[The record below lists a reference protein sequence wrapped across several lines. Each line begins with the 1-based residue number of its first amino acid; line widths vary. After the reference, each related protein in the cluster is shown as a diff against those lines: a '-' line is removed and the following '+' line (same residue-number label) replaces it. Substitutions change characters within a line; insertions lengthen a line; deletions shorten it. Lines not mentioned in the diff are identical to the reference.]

1 MNLPSDVVILDD
13 FLPKAFVE
21 RYAQRVLDKDFNWF
35 YLENIT
41 RSEIPRTYKS
51 LDNIEWDDTDGLT
64 HSVFHDKEW
73 YDPYWSLQH
82 SLFICEMFAEKTG
95 WNFDRLYRMKI
106 NQLNITQTECINF
119 PHVDAEH
126 PHDVLLYYINDSD
139 GDTILYDQM
148 WDPIHNDKEVELS
161 VLTRIKP
168 KAGRCIKFN
177 GLRYH
182 SSSTPTSTKRRLAL
196 NMNLGYTYGM

>member
-1 MNLPSDVVILDD
+1 MNLPSDVIILDD
-13 FLPKAFVE
+13 FLPKAFVD
-21 RYAQRVLDKDFNWF
+21 RYAKKVLDKDFNWF

-41 RSEIPRTYKS
+41 RSDIPRTYKS
-51 LDNIEWDDTDGLT
+51 SDNI
-64 HSVFHDKEW
+64 EW

-106 NQLNITQTECINF
+106 NQLTSTKEYHINF
-119 PHVDAEH
+119 PHVDAEYA
-126 PHDVLLYYINDSD
+126 HDVLLYYINDSD
-139 GDTILYDQM
+139 GETILYDKL
-148 WDPIHNDKEVELS
+148 WEPSHNKVELE
-161 VLTRIKP
+161 LKEILRIPP

-182 SSSTPTSTKRRLAL
+182 SSSTPVTTKRRLAL
-196 NMNLGYTYGM
+196 NMNLGYTNG

>member
-1 MNLPSDVVILDD
+1 MNLPNDIIVLDD
-13 FLPKAFVE
+13 FLPKSFVE
-21 RYAQRVLDKDFNWF
+21 RYAQKALDKDFNWF

-51 LDNIEWDDTDGLT
+51 TDEIEWIDNPGLT

-73 YDPYWSLQH
+73 YDPYWALQH
-82 SLFICEMFAEKTG
+82 SLFICEMFAQKTN
-95 WNFDRLYRMKI
+95 WNFNRLYRMKI
-106 NQLNITQTECINF
+106 NQLNNAPINNINF
-119 PHVDAEH
+119 PHVDAEY

-139 GDTILYDQM
+139 GDTILYNEM
-148 WDPIHNDKEVELS
+148 FEPSHNNKEIELS
-161 VLTRIKP
+161 IAARIEP

-182 SSSTPTSTKRRLAL
+182 SSSTPTIAKRRLIL
-196 NMNLGYTYGM
+196 NMNLGGTQ